1 MNKTISI
8 IDDHDTLLT
17 SLALQFQSLGYKT
30 IVFQCPLKALNYH
43 SEHPADGYVID
54 MKMPKLTGIEFYK
67 QLCQNLNKEKLPAL
81 FLTGVHELEEKVFK
95 QTTIGD
101 FVKKPFSFDILVARL
116 EKVISYFTP
125 QEKDKVYKVGNLE
138 IIPEQIMVKWFGKK
152 IEMTK
157 SEFSLVEQLVRRPRV
172 VNTRDNLLDVCYG
185 EEIVVVDRNIDSHI
199 KRIRKKFR
207 KANPLIE
214 FDRIKTHYG
223 SGYSWEPKSQEIT
236 S

>member
-1 MNKTISI
+1 MHKTISI

-30 IVFQCPLKALNYH
+30 LTFQCPLKALNYH

-54 MKMPKLTGIEFYK
+54 MKMPKLTGIEFYR

-125 QEKDKVYKVGNLE
+125 HEKDKVYKVGNLE

-223 SGYSWEPKSQEIT
+223 SGYSWEPKTLEI
-236 S
+236 SS